1 VLRRGLVI
9 CALAAS
15 ASLTAACGGGGAGNA
30 LQSVASAAT
39 KTAGTQSAKF
49 HMDLAETVGPI
60 GPLHFTADGVSDNSS
75 HSADMT
81 MDLSS
86 VSSFA
91 GQSGGGAG
99 AWKAHVILDGS
110 GSSPMLYL
118 RLPAIDKYLNG
129 KTWVKADLA
138 AAAKQGG
145 ASITELLQ
153 MAASQDPTKAL
164 QLLESVGDVSKVGTA
179 TIGGV
184 ETTEYTGTIDVK
196 KVAAVL
202 GAQAKALDKA
212 KVSSIPID
220 VWIDGDGLV
229 RRMHEHLTYPAGV
242 LNTTTDLTVDLSDF
256 GVKTSI
262 QAPPADQTVD
272 VSALKGIGA

>member
-9 CALAAS
+9 CAIAAA
-15 ASLTAACGGGGAGNA
+15 ASLTAACGGGAGNA

-39 KTAGTQSAKF
+39 KTAATQSAKF
-49 HMDLAETVGPI
+49 HMDLAETVGPV

-86 VSSFA
+86 VSAFA
-91 GQSGGGAG
+91 GQAGAAAG

-110 GSSPMLYL
+110 GSSPMLYF

-138 AAAKQGG
+138 ATAKQAGS
-145 ASITELLQ
+145 SITQLLQ
-153 MAASQDPTKAL
+153 MAGSQDPTKAL
-164 QLLESVGDVSKVGTA
+164 QLLESVGDVSKVGTE

-184 ETTEYTGTIDVK
+184 QTTEYTGTIDVK
-196 KVAAVL
+196 KVAGVL
-202 GAQAKALDKA
+202 GGAQAKALDKA

-229 RRMHEHLTYPAGV
+229 RRMHEHLTYPAGA

-262 QAPPADQTVD
+262 QVPPADQTLD